1 VTPETAR
8 SEPDLLALQKKY
20 GFLHD
25 VGLVYATNRPEAIH
39 KLKKKKKKKINRH

>member
-39 KLKKKKKKKINRH
+39 KVKKKKKKEENQ